1 MSKYTKGNLAPV
13 VPKAYRT
20 VFFMLVACF
29 ALWGLLNN
37 MTDNLVPAFE
47 TIFGIKPSESAG
59 VQISFYGAYAVLAIF
74 AAMMVEE
81 FSYKTG
87 VLTGLGFYILGAL
100 IYIPACIAQSF
111 DLYLL
116 GIFIL
121 AGGLSILETSC
132 NPYVLSLGPEETAVR
147 RLNFAQAFNPVG
159 SLAGIFLAKYLIL
172 ANLEGNSK
180 AVQLF
185 WVCVPYVGLI
195 AVAAVIWFFFVRYK
209 QPESKSLRYEMP
221 VQDNSMKTGI
231 SKPKLIGLYAL
242 CIAVPVAILLCINSI
257 YVSPMLADAEKEAKA
272 KTDLTAPLI
281 INTLPEATPISCA
294 EHGYISAVTAFI
306 SHGVNPQQQN
316 AKGQTIAQL
325 VEESIALH
333 AAEVAELKGTDK
345 EEYDKKVEKFRKA
358 VSEFS
363 TKSTDSSLMTEAE
376 VQGKATALGAAIG
389 KAFSKEAEDIAEGK
403 LKPLAINTKADKKAS
418 EELSKYLE
426 TKASAKDVSIWGNMV
441 FQLVF
446 VMLGPVVFTLLIK
459 NYREMLMSLLKLPR
473 YWVGVIAQFFYVGV
487 QIAAWTWLNKYCC
500 KQIGLESD
508 EAATYYIISLI
519 LFIAC
524 RWVATYYMKKFNPA
538 DMMSIFAVVA
548 IACCFGTMYLPTNVL
563 FTIGGLPFS
572 ANIICLI
579 LMSGG
584 MSLMFPTIYG
594 IALGGLDNRVVK
606 LGAAGLIMA
615 ILGGAIITPWMG
627 SIIENANSIWAS
639 LTPGYDTSWDYAL
652 SASDATVRASFI
664 VPAICFAVVLAYSL
678 MFRKPL
684 KPATKET
691 TSTNEETI

>member
-1 MSKYTKGNLAPV
+1 MSKYVKGDMTPV
-13 VPKAYRT
+13 VPKRFRT

-81 FSYKTG
+81 FSYRTG
-87 VLTGLGFYILGAL
+87 VLAGLGFYILGAL

-132 NPYVLSLGPEETAVR
+132 NPYVLSLGPEKTAVR

-172 ANLEGNSK
+172 SNLEGNSK
-180 AVQLF
+180 AIQLF

-209 QPESKSLRYEMP
+209 APEGGSEQYEMP
-221 VQDNSMKTGI
+221 VQDDSMKTGI

-242 CIAVPVAILLCINSI
+242 CIAIPVAILLVINSVH
-257 YVSPMLADAEKEAKA
+257 VSPLLKEAEAAA
-272 KTDLTAPLI
+272 KKKTELTAPLI
-281 INTLPEATPISCA
+281 VKAIPETTILSCA
-294 EHGYISAVTAFI
+294 EHGYISTVTAFI
-306 SHGVNPQQQN
+306 TNGINPQLKNAEGKTIVELINTTIQQ
-316 AKGQTIAQL
+316 QQ
-325 VEESIALH
+325 
-333 AAEVAELKGTDK
+333 AAVAELKS
-345 EEYDKKVEKFRKA
+345 EEERENYSKKVQAYKDA
-358 VSEFS
+358 VATYSPKQTDCNLITPEEIAGKS
-363 TKSTDSSLMTEAE
+363 VALTKGITKTIE
-376 VQGKATALGAAIG
+376 
-389 KAFSKEAEDIAEGK
+389 KEAEDKTKGK
-403 LKPLAINTKADKKAS
+403 LTALEITLKGDKKSA
-418 EELSKYLE
+418 EEASKYLE

-446 VMLGPVVFTLLIK
+446 VMLGPIVFTLLIK
-459 NYREMLMSLLKLPR
+459 NYREMLISLLKLPR

-500 KQIGLESD
+500 KQLGIEPD
-508 EAATYYIISLI
+508 NAATYYIISLV
-519 LFIAC
+519 LFIVC
-524 RWVATYYMKKFNPA
+524 RWIATYYMKKFNPA
-538 DMMSIFAVVA
+538 DMMTLFAVIA
-548 IACCFGTMYLPTNVL
+548 IACCFGTMYLPTHVL
-563 FTIGGLPFS
+563 FHIGGLPFS
-572 ANIICLI
+572 ANILCLI

-594 IALGGLDNRVVK
+594 IALGGLNNRIVK

-627 SIIENANSIWAS
+627 SIIENSDS
-639 LTPGYDTSWDYAL
+639 LWTALVPGCDTTWDYAL
-652 SASDATVRASFI
+652 SASDTTIRASFI
-664 VPAICFAVVLAYSL
+664 VPAICFAVVLLYSV

-684 KPATKET
+684 
-691 TSTNEETI
+691 TSSDK

>member
-1 MSKYTKGNLAPV
+1 MTPV
-13 VPKAYRT
+13 VPKRFRS

-100 IYIPACIAQSF
+100 IYIPACAAQSF

-132 NPYVLSLGPEETAVR
+132 NPYVLSLGPEKTAVR

-159 SLAGIFLAKYLIL
+159 SLVGIFLAKYLIL
-172 ANLEGNSK
+172 ANLEGNSQ

-209 QPESKSLRYEMP
+209 APEGSSEQYEMP
-221 VQDNSMKTGI
+221 QQDDSMKTGI
-231 SKPKLIGLYAL
+231 SKPKLIGLYGL
-242 CIAVPVAILLCINSI
+242 CIAIPVLILVLINSV
-257 YVSPMLADAEKEAKA
+257 YVSPKLEAAQAEADIQA
-272 KTDLTAPLI
+272 
-281 INTLPEATPISCA
+281 
-294 EHGYISAVTAFI
+294 
-306 SHGVNPQQQN
+306 
-316 AKGQTIAQL
+316 
-325 VEESIALH
+325 
-333 AAEVAELKGTDK
+333 
-345 EEYDKKVEKFRKA
+345 
-358 VSEFS
+358 
-363 TKSTDSSLMTEAE
+363 
-376 VQGKATALGAAIG
+376 KATAALIVNVAAQDKTTALQITEEKKFTNATETLKSLGAAADKTLAETAPDVTDEIKG
-389 KAFSKEAEDIAEGK
+389 KALALRNDLSTSKDDKGAVETVK
-403 LKPLAINTKADKKAS
+403 KYTDKK
-418 EELSKYLE
+418 LS
-426 TKASAKDVSIWGNMV
+426 AADVSIWGSMV
-441 FQLVF
+441 FQLLF
-446 VMLGPVVFTLLIK
+446 VMLGPIAFTLTIK
-459 NYREMLMSLLKLPR
+459 NYREMLISLLKLPR
-473 YWVGVIAQFFYVGV
+473 YWVGVVAQFFYVGV

-500 KQIGLESD
+500 KQLGLESD
-508 EAATYYIISLI
+508 IAATYYIISLI
-519 LFIAC
+519 LFIGC

-538 DMMSIFAVVA
+538 DMMAIFAAVA
-548 IACCFGTMYLPTNVL
+548 IACCFGTMYLPTEVL
-563 FTIGGLPFS
+563 FSIGGLPFS

-594 IALGGLDNRVVK
+594 IALGGLDNRIVK

-615 ILGGAIITPWMG
+615 ILGGAVITPWMG
-627 SIIENANSIWAS
+627 SIVENADSIWAA
-639 LTPGYDTSWDYAL
+639 LVPGGDTTWDYAL
-652 SASDATVRASFI
+652 STSDATVRAAFI
-664 VPAICFAVVLAYSL
+664 VPAICFTVVLVYSL

-684 KPATKET
+684 KSDK
-691 TSTNEETI
+691 

>member
-1 MSKYTKGNLAPV
+1 MSKYVKGDMTPV
-13 VPKAYRT
+13 VPRRFRT

-81 FSYKTG
+81 FSYRTG
-87 VLTGLGFYILGAL
+87 VLAGLGFYILGAL

-132 NPYVLSLGPEETAVR
+132 NPYVLSLGPEKTAVR

-209 QPESKSLRYEMP
+209 EPEGGSEQYETP
-221 VQDNSMKTGI
+221 AQDDTMKTGI
-231 SKPKLIGLYAL
+231 SKPKLIGMYGL
-242 CIAVPVAILLCINSI
+242 CIAIPVAILVC
-257 YVSPMLADAEKEAKA
+257 
-272 KTDLTAPLI
+272 
-281 INTLPEATPISCA
+281 INTLHVTPKLEEAQKAIAAESAATAALIVTTPGEDGKTAWDIATAKGFTQAADKIKALAAQEGAPAEATELREEVKGKAAALQTELNKSKDDKGA
-294 EHGYISAVTAFI
+294 GDV
-306 SHGVNPQQQN
+306 VN
-316 AKGQTIAQL
+316 KY
-325 VEESIALH
+325 
-333 AAEVAELKGTDK
+333 TDK
-345 EEYDKKVEKFRKA
+345 
-358 VSEFS
+358 
-363 TKSTDSSLMTEAE
+363 
-376 VQGKATALGAAIG
+376 
-389 KAFSKEAEDIAEGK
+389 K
-403 LKPLAINTKADKKAS
+403 L
-418 EELSKYLE
+418 
-426 TKASAKDVSIWGNMV
+426 SAKDVSIWGDMV
-441 FQLVF
+441 FQLLF
-446 VMLGPVVFTLLIK
+446 VMMGPIVFTLLIK
-459 NYREMLMSLLKLPR
+459 NYREMLIPLLRRPR

-500 KQIGLESD
+500 AQLGIESD
-508 EAATYYIISLI
+508 VAATYYIISLI
-519 LFIAC
+519 LFIVC
-524 RWVATYYMKKFNPA
+524 RWIATYYMKKFNPA
-538 DMMSIFAVVA
+538 DMMALFAVVA
-548 IACCFGTMYLPTNVL
+548 VGCCFGTMYLPTKVL

-572 ANIICLI
+572 LNIICLI

-594 IALGGLDNRVVK
+594 IALGGLNSRIVK

-615 ILGGAIITPWMG
+615 ILGGAVITPWMG
-627 SIIENANSIWAS
+627 SIVESSGSCWLA
-639 LTPGYDTSWDYAL
+639 LTPGADSTWDYIL
-652 SASDATVRASFI
+652 STSDQSVRAAFI
-664 VPAICFAVVLAYSL
+664 VPAICFTVVLVYSL

-684 KPATKET
+684 
-691 TSTNEETI
+691 TSSDK

>member
-172 ANLEGNSK
+172 ANLGNNSK

-195 AVAAVIWFFFVRYK
+195 AVAAVIWFFFIRYK
-209 QPESKSLRYEMP
+209 QPESKSLHYEMP

-231 SKPKLIGLYAL
+231 SKPKLIGMYLL
-242 CIAVPVAILLCINSI
+242 CIAIPVGLL
-257 YVSPMLADAEKEAKA
+257 
-272 KTDLTAPLI
+272 
-281 INTLPEATPISCA
+281 
-294 EHGYISAVTAFI
+294 
-306 SHGVNPQQQN
+306 
-316 AKGQTIAQL
+316 
-325 VEESIALH
+325 IALNFG
-333 AAEVAELKGTDK
+333 L
-345 EEYDKKVEKFRKA
+345 
-358 VSEFS
+358 
-363 TKSTDSSLMTEAE
+363 
-376 VQGKATALGAAIG
+376 
-389 KAFSKEAEDIAEGK
+389 EDPG
-403 LKPLAINTKADKKAS
+403 
-418 EELSKYLE
+418 
-426 TKASAKDVSIWGNMV
+426 IWGNMV
-441 FQLVF
+441 CQLLV
-446 VMLGPVVFTLLIK
+446 VMMGPIIFTLLIK
-459 NYREMLMSLLKLPR
+459 NYRNMLCALLKLPR

-500 KQIGLESD
+500 KQLGLESD
-508 EAATYYIISLI
+508 VAATYYVISLI
-519 LFIAC
+519 LFILC

-538 DMMSIFAVVA
+538 DMMALFAIVA
-548 IACCFGTMYLPTNVL
+548 IACCLGTMYLPTQVL
-563 FTIGGLPFS
+563 FTIGDLPFS
-572 ANIICLI
+572 ANVICLI

-627 SIIENANSIWAS
+627 SIIESSDSIWFC
-639 LTPGYDTSWDYAL
+639 LVPGA
-652 SASDATVRASFI
+652 DATWNTELKTSDLAVRAAFI